1 MSKSPD
7 LRMGEPCSPQCDLH
21 TNSIGTSVGA
31 YKECRSSG
39 PSTEPVNQN
48 RNFNKIPR
56 WFVCIL
62 KFEKC

>member
-56 WFVCIL
+56 
-62 KFEKC
+62 